1 MDARQGCR
9 LPRGRQAEIAVLA
22 AAARALPL
30 PERLHLLGRWTS
42 APWDRLL
49 PAFSPEGDLL
59 DVGCGPGLLAHL
71 LRRAGFEGRY
81 TGIDPDPRKVG
92 RARRWLGGD
101 PGSRFEAIGVEAVP
115 PASFD
120 QVAII
125 DVLYL
130 IPRSGRGPFLERA
143 LAPLRPGGKLVAL
156 TSGGGPVWKRRL
168 DRLQERLAL
177 LLGVTRGA
185 AVEPCD
191 GREIASA
198 LTRAGLEKVTV
209 TSAGSGYLHGF
220 ELVEGRLPDR
230 KG

>member
-1 MDARQGCR
+1 MDSRQGCR
-9 LPRGRQAEIAVLA
+9 LPRGRRGEGMVLA
-22 AAARALPL
+22 TAARALPL

-42 APWDRLL
+42 APWDRLV
-49 PAFSPEGDLL
+49 PSFSPRGDLL

-71 LRRAGFEGRY
+71 LRRAGFEGSY
-81 TGIDPDPRKVG
+81 AGIDPDARKVG

-101 PGSRFEAIGVEAVP
+101 SRSRFETSEVEAVSA
-115 PASFD
+115 ASFD

-143 LAPLRPGGKLVAL
+143 IAALRPGGALVAL
-156 TSGGGPVWKRRL
+156 TSGGGPAWKRGL
-168 DRLQERLAL
+168 DRRQERLAV

-191 GREIASA
+191 GEEIASL
-198 LTRAGLEKVTV
+198 LTGAGLERVTV
-209 TSAGSGYLHGF
+209 SDVGSGYAHGF

-230 KG
+230 R